1 MAILKAVED
10 LSTAPAHVFAQ
21 CEECLKSTLTQSQGF
36 EVPSP
41 QTLMKKSVSS
51 LSASSY
57 FSLIDSTMLKSNAGS
72 NTSSGV
78 LVNHEIQRGWDWRKG
93 MKEHASGEDILK
105 VLRLGLATE
114 ISRAWTAG
122 D

>member
-1 MAILKAVED
+1 
-10 LSTAPAHVFAQ
+10 
-21 CEECLKSTLTQSQGF
+21 
-36 EVPSP
+36 
-41 QTLMKKSVSS
+41 MKKSVSS